1 MKNKIE
7 QMKFITLFL
16 LVNVLHNFD
25 AGYIGRYEVVIK
37 NEKDQSIHA
46 FITVATYDEL
56 ESAFESNEM
65 FKSFLFNLQGYSQ
78 KDSLDFYKQFYYV
91 DYPVYK
97 GRKEKLVTTLET
109 DRIRIAKSDV
119 KELRYISF
127 KKTNFLFLQTQFNLE
142 EIKLFQSPPEYIDL
156 FSIDPE
162 QEGMQNLWVVSY
174 NPDFTEAEI
183 KQILNAIRRA
193 YRLKRTEDDW
203 IRNSYVYER
212 LFEVSEKK
220 LRVYGVYLVRV
231 VDP

>member
-1 MKNKIE
+1 
-7 QMKFITLFL
+7 MKFITFFL
-16 LVNVLHNFD
+16 LISVLNGFD

-37 NEKDQSIHA
+37 NEEDQSIHA
-46 FITVATYDEL
+46 FITVATYDKL
-56 ESAFESNEM
+56 ESAFESNET

-97 GRKEKLVTTLET
+97 GRKEKLVTTLES

-127 KKTNFLFLQTQFNLE
+127 KKTNFLFLQTELNLE
-142 EIKLFQSPPEYIDL
+142 EITLFQSPPEYVDL
-156 FSIDPE
+156 FSIDPG
-162 QEGMQNLWVVSY
+162 QERMKNLWVVSY
-174 NPDFTEAEI
+174 NPDFMEPEI
-183 KQILNAIRRA
+183 KQILNAIRRE

-212 LFEVSEKK
+212 LFDVSEKK
-220 LRVYGVYLVRV
+220 LRAYDIYLVRV
-231 VDP
+231 IDP